1 MVPGVADLVLVHLS
15 AVDARTDVD
24 AADVPAAATVAG
36 IGEVLELDR
45 RGLAGRVEL
54 LSTLDELTGE
64 GKVVERDAV
73 VEGRTEPATAYVLTE
88 RGEREAAAVRA
99 SVTDREVRLTGDVS
113 ATVPL
118 SEVDEYLPAPA
129 LPRALARLTDDG
141 TVRVGSAGETFVD
154 REAELETLSTAV
166 DHVADGAAAAVL
178 VEGEAGVGKTT
189 LVTDQLADAARS
201 SGLTVSVGRCRSEL
215 SDPYR
220 AFRDALSGVL
230 ERDPFATAGAAPSD
244 ASQFEA
250 ERTAMFGDVAD
261 ALATATADAPAMVV
275 VDDLHSAAE
284 PTLALFS
291 YLAEQLRGRV
301 LLVGTYRAEGTPDD
315 HPVVDLASAWVDAGE
330 GGGAER
336 DADGPELSLD
346 ATPAT
351 GHLSLAPFG
360 RENTR
365 RLIEATL
372 DRHGTP
378 AEFVDLVFDL
388 TGGNPLFVTESVSR
402 LVQEE
407 AVDPDHDVYPER
419 PTEIPISPEVE
430 DTIDVR
436 LSALD
441 DDTHAVLELG
451 SVIGQTIPYEVL
463 VAAADDPETD
473 LRKRVELLV
482 DSGVWEWTADDEAR
496 LRFESGLTRETV
508 FDRIEGARRRD
519 LHRRIAEA
527 VSERHGDD
535 PDYYATIAYNYR
547 QAGAH
552 ERAFEAFVA
561 AADHAKGVYA
571 HENALDDYDRALEL
585 AREELDWNED
595 DEAVLEV
602 LEESA
607 ETYYLLGEYEE
618 ADRYYRYVRDRA
630 TDPERL
636 RRIAHVRADMLDSQG
651 QYEEAVEVATA
662 AIERHGVADTLESR
676 NLLGIKGGAHLH
688 RGEHDEA
695 AAAFEQGLDIAERL
709 DDPDALAAAYLN
721 RGALDLVR
729 DDADEETL
737 SVLERAVSVAEEGDD
752 DRALARAL
760 NNLGFLYER
769 LGRVDDAEDACRR
782 CFELT
787 DRMGDRVQIA
797 KARGRLGRIKQ
808 ERGEF
813 DLAREHTER
822 AIEIAEA
829 VDNPQVLLTQY
840 QQLASIHHGRA
851 EMDAAVD
858 SSRRALAVAE
868 RLDNPAQRVGVL
880 AGLADRHADRG
891 DFDRAADLAEE
902 ASDLAEEIGHDDGR
916 WGPLVVLG
924 NARHATGDHEGARTA
939 YTEALDVAVETEQFA
954 DDRVAVARARLAAVE
969 REAGALETAAD
980 HAAAARE
987 AAETVEREPPRLRAR
1002 LQTGALARVRGE
1014 YDDAEAAVE
1023 DVRQTSR
1030 DPHHR
1035 SPVFECR
1042 ALLELARLE
1051 RDRGRPERA
1060 AEHLDRV
1067 GELTR
1072 EGGIGRFRGDLRD
1085 VEASLAE

>member
-15 AVDARTDVD
+15 AVGARTDVD

-64 GKVVERDAV
+64 GTVVERDAV

-118 SEVDEYLPAPA
+118 SDVEEYLPAPA

-189 LVTDQLADAARS
+189 LVTDRLADVARS

-250 ERTAMFGDVAD
+250 ERTAMFGAVAD

-275 VDDLHSAAE
+275 VDDLHSADE

-291 YLAEQLRGRV
+291 HLAERLRGRV
-301 LLVGTYRAEGTPDD
+301 LLVGTYREEGTPDD
-315 HPVVDLASAWVDAGE
+315 HPVVDLASAWADAG
-330 GGGAER
+330 GGGAGER
-336 DADGPELSLD
+336 DAGAPALSLE

-360 RENTR
+360 RDDTR

-402 LVQEE
+402 LVQEGT
-407 AVDPDHDVYPER
+407 VDPDHDVYPER

-463 VAAADDPETD
+463 VAAADDPGTD

-552 ERAFEAFVA
+552 ERAYEAFVA

-595 DEAVLEV
+595 DEAVLAV

-651 QYEEAVEVATA
+651 RYDEAIDVATT
-662 AIERHGVADTLESR
+662 AIETHGVADTVESTT
-676 NLLGIKGGAHLH
+676 LIGIKGGAHLH
-688 RGEHDEA
+688 LGEYDEA
-695 AAAFEQGLDIAERL
+695 EAAFERGLTIAERT

-721 RGALDLVR
+721 LGALDLAR
-729 DDADEETL
+729 GDADEETL
-737 SVLERAVSVAEEGDD
+737 DRLERAVSVAEEGDD
-752 DRALARAL
+752 DRTLARAL

-822 AIEIAEA
+822 AIEIARA

-851 EMDAAVD
+851 EMDAAVE
-858 SSRRALAVAE
+858 SNRRALEVAR
-868 RLDNPAQRVGVL
+868 RLDNPTQEVSVL
-880 AGLADRHADRG
+880 GSLADRHVDRG
-891 DFDRAADLAEE
+891 DFDRARDLASD
-902 ASDLAEEIGHDDGR
+902 AIDLADEVGDEDSR
-916 WGPLVVLG
+916 WLPLVVRG
-924 NARHATGDHEGARTA
+924 NARLAAGDREGARTA
-939 YTEALDVAVETEQFA
+939 YEEALDVARDVEGFA
-954 DDRVAVARARLAAVE
+954 DDYVAVTRARLAATA
-969 REAGALETAAD
+969 RDAGDLAAASD
-980 HAAAARE
+980 HVAAARE
-987 AAETVEREPPRLRAR
+987 AAADADQDRPGLRAR
-1002 LQTGALARVRGE
+1002 LQTGCLERVRG
-1014 YDDAEAAVE
+1014 DAEAAEAALE
-1023 DVRQTSR
+1023 DVRQRTR
-1030 DPHHR
+1030 DPRHR
-1035 SPVFECR
+1035 SPVIECR
-1042 ALLELARLE
+1042 ATLELARLE
-1051 RDRGRPERA
+1051 YDRGRPDRA
-1060 AEHLDRV
+1060 ADHLDRV
-1067 GELTR
+1067 RELTGAGR
-1072 EGGIGRFRGDLRD
+1072 IGRFRGELRD
-1085 VEASLAE
+1085 VEASLVE